1 MIDSNAKT
9 ALLRQTPGTV
19 KILIVY
25 GTTEGQTRK
34 IARFLT
40 DRFTDAGHTVELTD
54 ATEPGEIDPSR
65 FDKAI
70 LAASVH
76 VGEYQSAII
85 HFATEHSAALSAMP
99 SAFLSV
105 SLAAASDDPN
115 ELQDIERIARD
126 FTEKTGWTPGEI
138 VHVVGAFRFTRYD
151 FFKSWTMRY
160 IASRKGVTVDPKE
173 DLELTDWEALEQF
186 AIDFAPRAPKVSFA
200 TD

>member
-1 MIDSNAKT
+1 M
-9 ALLRQTPGTV
+9 

-40 DRFTDAGHTVELTD
+40 DRFTDAGHTVELSD
-54 ATEPGEIDPSR
+54 ATEPGDIDPSR

-76 VGEYQSAII
+76 VGEYQSGIV
-85 HFATEHSAALSAMP
+85 HFATAHCAALSAMP

-105 SLAAASDDPN
+105 SLAAASDDPD

-126 FTEKTGWTPGEI
+126 FTEKTGWAPGKI

-151 FFKSWTMRY
+151 FFKAWTMRY

-173 DLELTDWEALEQF
+173 DLELTDWDALSQF
-186 AIDFAPRAPKVSFA
+186 AAEFAPHGATGTFA